1 MPQAQDA
8 GVPDKKSEKES
19 AKQLDDDEESEN
31 EHEKEEQRGKDDDDE
46 NESVREDEDTSKDGD
61 PTPGKMEAVKQSIM
75 NEMRE
80 TVRVSGDGNCLFR
93 SVKKQVNGGKL
104 ESSDAYYNTIREITA
119 RYAYTHR
126 NALVTEFRELLTA
139 HGGYNFGSYV
149 VGTDKKNARED
160 QPVFIPKPEND
171 KTEWDKVI
179 KKIETP
185 GTWNDPDFDV
195 LVPNLI
201 ARALNRILVIYQ
213 TNLIGVDFHV
223 TFAPTTVNGLKEARK
238 HPKIEIFRANDHFA
252 SVIRR
257 SE

>member
-1 MPQAQDA
+1 M
-8 GVPDKKSEKES
+8 
-19 AKQLDDDEESEN
+19 
-31 EHEKEEQRGKDDDDE
+31 
-46 NESVREDEDTSKDGD
+46 
-61 PTPGKMEAVKQSIM
+61 
-75 NEMRE
+75 
-80 TVRVSGDGNCLFR
+80 
-93 SVKKQVNGGKL
+93 
-104 ESSDAYYNTIREITA
+104 
-119 RYAYTHR
+119 
-126 NALVTEFRELLTA
+126 LTA

-213 TNLIGVDFHV
+213 TNLIGVDFRV
-223 TFAPTTVNGLKEARK
+223 TFEPITVNGLKEARK
-238 HPKIEIFRANDHFA
+238 HPKKIEIFRANDHFA